1 MFVARM
7 VATTLMAGVRFEVVG
22 FGGCVV
28 LETRSGVKAVR
39 VAALM
44 NAGLPVTADVVFG

>member
-7 VATTLMAGVRFEVVG
+7 VATTQTTGVRFDVVA
-22 FGGCVV
+22 FGGRVV
-28 LETRSGVKAVR
+28 LETRSAVKAVK

>member
-7 VATTLMAGVRFEVVG
+7 VATTLMTGVRFEVVE
-22 FGGCVV
+22 FGGRVV

-39 VAALM
+39 VGGADERWS
-44 NAGLPVTADVVFG
+44 AGDG